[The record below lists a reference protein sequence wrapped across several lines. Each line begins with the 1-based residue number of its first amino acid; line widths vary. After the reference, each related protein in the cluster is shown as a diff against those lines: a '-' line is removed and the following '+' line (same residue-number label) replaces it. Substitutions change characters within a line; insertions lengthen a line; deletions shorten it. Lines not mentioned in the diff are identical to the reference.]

1 MANRRIKRRKPLSR
15 KQTGHSE
22 HAPLA
27 ALAPVISQKQIF
39 SAIHSHVAIAQRR
52 RDYRPSDKLVFVV
65 LGIIS
70 GAETINDIN
79 HTLRVDAP
87 LLGAFGYDSCAE
99 QSVIQQTLNA
109 ATAENVVQLESA
121 LEQIWRQENQSA
133 SVLESAAREQT
144 IVTVDLDLSGMPA
157 SAKAEGSTKGY
168 FAGKR
173 NTYGRQLA
181 RVVVPKTQEIV
192 TESLYPGNTL
202 SCQVFKEMVIKMEQR
217 LGLQTTSH
225 HGHFL
230 RSQRAWIR
238 LRLDGGFG
246 TDANINY
253 ALWRGYH
260 ILAKIY
266 SGKRAKKL
274 AQSVVQWVEMPTAG
288 QKAKNQPSTR
298 AVGWVTTP
306 HRYGRRTRQL
316 AIRTPNPKRE
326 GRFCYRVLVTT
337 DMNAD
342 IADVVKDYDQ
352 RGGVPENSFCQSN
365 QGLAHRKRRK
375 RGFVAQQM
383 LLLLSQ
389 LAHNLILWLKG
400 WMIQT
405 LQQQTV
411 AQTDLDSHDQI
422 PIAAIK
428 TIDGYGIKRFVR
440 QFLALSGTI
449 IIRRNQVKRLILSR
463 RYPMIQRI
471 AVALVALLTPYGVS
485 VSVGKT

>member
-1 MANRRIKRRKPLSR
+1 MAKRRIRRRKPLSR

-39 SAIHSHVAIAQRR
+39 SAIHNHVVIAQRR

-87 LLGAFGYDSCAE
+87 LLGAFGYETCAE
-99 QSVIQQTLNA
+99 QSVIQQTFNA

-121 LEQIWRQENQSA
+121 LEQIWMQENQSV
-133 SVLESAAREQT
+133 SLLESAAREQT
-144 IVTVDLDLSGMPA
+144 MVTVDLDLSGMPA
-157 SAKAEGSTKGY
+157 SSKAEGSTKGY

-217 LGLQTTSH
+217 LGLQTTS
-225 HGHFL
+225 
-230 RSQRAWIR
+230 QRAWIR

-274 AQSVVQWVEMPTAG
+274 AQSVAQWVEMPTAG
-288 QKAKNQPSTR
+288 QKAENQPSTR

-316 AIRTPNPKRE
+316 AIRTPNPKRK
-326 GRFCYRVLVTT
+326 GRFCYRVLVTS

-352 RGGVPENSFCQSN
+352 RGGVPESSFCQSN

-383 LLLLSQ
+383 LMLLSQ
-389 LAHNLILWLKG
+389 LAHNLCLWLKG

-405 LQQQTV
+405 LQQQKV
-411 AQTDLDSHDQI
+411 AQTDLHSHDQI
-422 PIAAIK
+422 PIAALK
-428 TIDGYGIKRFVR
+428 TIDGYGIKRFVH
-440 QFLALSGTI
+440 QFLAVSGTI

-471 AVALVALLTPYGVS
+471 ATALVALLTPYGVA

>member
-1 MANRRIKRRKPLSR
+1 MAKRRIRRRKPLSR

-27 ALAPVISQKQIF
+27 ALAPVITQKQIF
-39 SAIHSHVAIAQRR
+39 SPIHSQVAIAQRR

-87 LLGAFGYDSCAE
+87 LLGAFGYDSCAD

-109 ATAENVVQLESA
+109 ATTENVVQLESA
-121 LEQIWRQENQSA
+121 LEQIWRQENQSV
-133 SVLESAAREQT
+133 SLLESAAREQT
-144 IVTVDLDLSGMPA
+144 MVTVDLDLSGMPA

-202 SCQVFKEMVIKMEQR
+202 SCQVFKEMVLKMEQR
-217 LGLQTTSH
+217 LGLQTA
-225 HGHFL
+225 
-230 RSQRAWIR
+230 SQRTWIR

-253 ALWRGYH
+253 ALWRGYQL
-260 ILAKIY
+260 LAKVY

-274 AQSVVQWVEMPTAG
+274 AQSVTQWVEMPTAG

-298 AVGWVTTP
+298 VVGWVTTP

-316 AIRTPNPKRE
+316 AIRTPNPKRK
-326 GRFCYRVLVTT
+326 GQFCYRVLVTT
-337 DMNAD
+337 DMKAD

-352 RGGVPENSFCQSN
+352 RGGVPESSFCQSN

-375 RGFVAQQM
+375 RGFVAQQILM
-383 LLLLSQ
+383 LLSQ
-389 LAHNLILWLKG
+389 LAHNLCLWLKG

-405 LQQQTV
+405 LQQQNV
-411 AQTDLDSHDQI
+411 AQTDRDSHDQI